1 MTLRDLAAYALQHSP
16 SLNSAQRETLIS
28 TLERKNSGSAFLPSL
43 DLSTAH
49 GWQRSEP
56 PSGSSPWTSN
66 LSLELAETLYDNGQ
80 TITRHKTS
88 KLREEEAGIQLL
100 QTRDQLLLDLAEEFF
115 RHSLATKELE
125 VQEEQH
131 ALLKKQYQMVE
142 AGYRQGIKT
151 RKDYLRF
158 KTQLSRADIDL
169 VNAKNAL
176 VRSEQAL
183 MKLIGMPLGANES
196 ISLAVDDSKPGAEPI
211 ASIPIENH
219 REYRISELENGIQR
233 LEESQVKRRLWPE
246 LSLTAG
252 ATYGSGDY
260 LGTGAAFTANDR
272 LGWNALLSLRYNFLD
287 WGTRRREARIAG
299 ERTEIQLNASESK
312 LLDLRQQLAS
322 LRLDLQQFREN
333 FRLGS
338 ELLEL
343 ERRNLALITT
353 EYRQGKVQ
361 YLDYIT
367 SLKDFASA
375 QVGYYSSLYQLKK
388 GLLTQKFHQGTLY
401 ETILGR

>member
-1 MTLRDLAAYALQHSP
+1 MNLRDLASYALRHSP
-16 SLNSAQRETLIS
+16 SLNSAQRETLIT

-56 PSGSSPWTSN
+56 PSASGPWTSS
-66 LSLELAETLYDNGQ
+66 LSLELAENLYDNGQ
-80 TITRHKTS
+80 TITRYKTS
-88 KLREEEAGIQLL
+88 KLREEESSIQLL
-100 QTRDQLLLDLAEEFF
+100 QTRDRLLLDLAGEFF
-115 RHSLATKELE
+115 QYSLATKELE

-131 ALLKKQYQMVE
+131 NLLKKQYQMVE

-183 MKLIGMPLGANES
+183 KKLLGMPLGS
-196 ISLAVDDSKPGAEPI
+196 SDGISLAVDDSKPGPEPV
-211 ASIPIENH
+211 ANIPLESH
-219 REYRISELENGIQR
+219 REYHISELENEIQK
-233 LEESQVKRRLWPE
+233 LEEAQVKRRLWPE
-246 LSLTAG
+246 LTLSAG
-252 ATYGSGDY
+252 ATYGSSDY
-260 LGTGAAFTANDR
+260 LGTTTSFSDNDR
-272 LGWNALLSLRYNFLD
+272 LSWNALLSLRYNFLD
-287 WGTRRREARIAG
+287 WGTRRREAEIAG
-299 ERTEIQLNASESK
+299 ERTAIQLNGTESK
-312 LLDLRQQLAS
+312 LLSLRQELEN
-322 LRLDLQQFREN
+322 LRLDLRQFREN
-333 FRLGS
+333 FRLGT

-375 QVGYYSSLYQLKK
+375 QLGYYSSLYQLKK

-401 ETILGR
+401 ETIFGR